1 MSVAQENNPKNYLI
15 ITGILLVF
23 TLLFIILFRI
33 EDSVDQV
40 DATQQDA
47 KLFYMIPGLDTT
59 NLEVLNQAR
68 KDNLDLRELAAR
80 DSFDDPTIMSFPNK
94 KYGFSLERDDT
105 NEPPKPFIEEYH
117 LPLIA
122 VEAPVS
128 ERTPLVGIFPDP
140 GEDDTGSLLPPEIG
154 EIELTAQNNA
164 KPDRIV
170 WLENGKEITAPI
182 KAEDAIK
189 IAAGKA
195 PALRTEIKIEKLSTS
210 PVIFLTAKCGVAALD
225 KMVMDHIRLKLTKV
239 FTGEL
244 KTAELPDTVSVD
256 WRLILR

>member
-1 MSVAQENNPKNYLI
+1 MSAAKENNPKHYLI
-15 ITGILLVF
+15 IMGILLVF
-23 TLLFIILFRI
+23 TLLFMVLFRL
-33 EDSVDQV
+33 EDSVDKI
-40 DATQQDA
+40 DSTQQDV
-47 KLFYMIPGLDTT
+47 KLFYMIPGLETT
-59 NLEVLNQAR
+59 DLDVLSQAR

-94 KYGFSLERDDT
+94 KYGFSLERDDN

-154 EIELTAQNNA
+154 EIEIAAQNNA
-164 KPDRIV
+164 KPDRII
-170 WLENGKEITAPI
+170 WLENGKELSAPI
-182 KAEDAIK
+182 KSEDAKK

-195 PALRTEIKIEKLSTS
+195 PILRTEIKIEKLTTS
-210 PVIFLTAKCGVAALD
+210 PVIFLTAKCGVPALD
-225 KMVMDHIRLKLTKV
+225 KMVMDHIRQKLTKV

-244 KTAELPDTVSVD
+244 KASDLPDTVSVD